1 MHYWQDL
8 DSSNGR
14 SKERGVTPSPLVKD
28 EWETCLS
35 QLIMG
40 DVLGEGAFGVVC
52 KGLLQDKSREDRWHE
67 VAVKMLKDHSL
78 EEDVQSFQEE
88 IKMMKSVGRHPN
100 IVSIIG
106 CCTQVGKMRLIVEY
120 CSLGDLKKYLRN
132 VWDNIVS
139 APYPAEV
146 CLANASTNDL
156 VEQVKYAELVHSDSY
171 TPNGNGN
178 PKVINQ
184 VENKLYLNTE
194 NGDTNLPTKDGVTS
208 AELLSFAR
216 QVAFGM
222 EYLSA
227 NRVIHRDLAARNV
240 LVCENKTV
248 KISDFGMSRD
258 IYEQNVWSFG
268 ILLWEI
274 VTLGGN
280 PYPGTPTNRL
290 LHLLKTGHRMEC
302 PNNCSTELYSL
313 MLSCWNA
320 KPKERPTFVELYNK
334 LDLLLEE
341 AIPQEY
347 LNLDPLKV
355 AAYLSLHSRTE
366 NTSTIIS
373 TSSTESQ
380 ESLGKPDLT
389 STSAYPMS

>member
-1 MHYWQDL
+1 
-8 DSSNGR
+8 
-14 SKERGVTPSPLVKD
+14 
-28 EWETCLS
+28 
-35 QLIMG
+35 
-40 DVLGEGAFGVVC
+40 
-52 KGLLQDKSREDRWHE
+52 
-67 VAVKMLKDHSL
+67 
-78 EEDVQSFQEE
+78 
-88 IKMMKSVGRHPN
+88 
-100 IVSIIG
+100 
-106 CCTQVGKMRLIVEY
+106 
-120 CSLGDLKKYLRN
+120 
-132 VWDNIVS
+132 
-139 APYPAEV
+139 
-146 CLANASTNDL
+146 
-156 VEQVKYAELVHSDSY
+156 
-171 TPNGNGN
+171 
-178 PKVINQ
+178 
-184 VENKLYLNTE
+184 
-194 NGDTNLPTKDGVTS
+194 
-208 AELLSFAR
+208 
-216 QVAFGM
+216 M

-258 IYEQNVWSFG
+258 IYEQNVYYKKGKGRLPVKWMAIESLTHQVYTTQSDVWSFG

-290 LHLLKTGHRMEC
+290 FHLLKTGHRMEC
-302 PNNCSTELYSL
+302 PNNCSPELYSL

-380 ESLGKPDLT
+380 ESLEKPDLT
-389 STSAYPMS
+389 YCLSHVVIPLDSFILRADLFCPNLDKS